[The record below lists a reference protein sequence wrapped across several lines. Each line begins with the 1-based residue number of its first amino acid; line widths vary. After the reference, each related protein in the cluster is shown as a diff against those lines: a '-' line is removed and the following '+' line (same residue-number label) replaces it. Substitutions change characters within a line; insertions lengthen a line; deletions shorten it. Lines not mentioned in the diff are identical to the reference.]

1 MSFLLSNIIILRIL
15 IKSVKLIWTF
25 IFAFKFI
32 EYSLQTNSIKL
43 HIYFRKL
50 SSLKVILLKKGKGK
64 KTPKRYYM
72 LQRISWWWFNNNA
85 TNKPNYLTLQLP
97 DPVKN
102 YLWWLMTHYLFFLF
116 ILVYELLHL
125 VLQTLK
131 RVSIQFW
138 THDFFLN

>member
-102 YLWWLMTHYLFFLF
+102 YLWWLMTHFSSLSWFMNCYTWCCKHWKEFQFNFEHMIFF
-116 ILVYELLHL
+116 
-125 VLQTLK
+125 
-131 RVSIQFW
+131 
-138 THDFFLN
+138 